1 VSGPDLPEGGGAVE
15 AAVWLF
21 FERYQRTFER
31 ALAGDADMDE
41 VARMYA
47 AEFIAASS
55 HGVRAGRT

>member
-1 VSGPDLPEGGGAVE
+1 MSGPDLPEDRGAVE
-15 AAVWLF
+15 AAVRRF

-47 AEFIAASS
+47 AEFIAASP

>member
-1 VSGPDLPEGGGAVE
+1 MPEDAGAMG
-15 AAVWLF
+15 AAVRRF
-21 FERYQRTFER
+21 FERYGRAFER